1 MNIIKGIKNIVS
13 WVPVIWK
20 DRDWDQ
26 SFFYK
31 ILRFKLYKMKKYFET
46 DSLAADSENIK
57 NNIGKCIDILDRL
70 IEDDYASES
79 YKKHDEKWGEIRL
92 NLDDGNL
99 EIDRKNVL
107 TEKDREEE
115 RYEFFNILKEEHKLR
130 NDDINSLFDLLKK
143 NVEEWWD

>member
-1 MNIIKGIKNIVS
+1 
-13 WVPVIWK
+13 
-20 DRDWDQ
+20 
-26 SFFYK
+26 
-31 ILRFKLYKMKKYFET
+31 MKKYFET

-70 IEDDYASES
+70 IENDYASES

-130 NDDINSLFDLLKK
+130 NNDINNLFNLLKE
-143 NVEEWWD
+143 NIEEWWD